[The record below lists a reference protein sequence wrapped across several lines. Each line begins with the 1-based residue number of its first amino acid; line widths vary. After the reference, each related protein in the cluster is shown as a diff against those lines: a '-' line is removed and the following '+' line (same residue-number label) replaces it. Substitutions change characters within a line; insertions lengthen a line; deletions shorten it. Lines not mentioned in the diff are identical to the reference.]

1 MQEDTINKYKNY
13 IDYLKKEGD
22 IDKFNFLLNEQY
34 KHLKANNL
42 NIKKNENGNL
52 SKLFSDFQNNYL
64 DMNLANYIESMINY
78 EYNNNNKY
86 PIKDDKL
93 KNYELF
99 TTLLDIIKSQ
109 EKRIKKLERKI
120 FTDEYDIEELN
131 DYDNKIDKLLNYI
144 LNISKQN
151 EINAYLLDKK
161 NNVYFM
167 MKKDNYNKNP
177 NKLNKKLNFF
187 SFKSKLDKLIKN
199 KLIYKDDNIKI
210 LISTSNINEE
220 KINYFKN
227 KINDIISDNSFLN
240 II

>member
-13 IDYLKKEGD
+13 IDYIKKEGD
-22 IDKFNFLLNEQY
+22 IDKLNFLLNEQY

-42 NIKKNENGNL
+42 NIKKNNNGNL

-109 EKRIKKLERKI
+109 EKRIKKLERRI

-199 KLIYKDDNIKI
+199 ELIYKDDNIKI

-227 KINDIISDNSFLN
+227 KINNIISDNSFLN

>member
-13 IDYLKKEGD
+13 IDYIKKEGD
-22 IDKFNFLLNEQY
+22 IDKLNFLLNEQY

-42 NIKKNENGNL
+42 NIKKNDNGNL

-99 TTLLDIIKSQ
+99 TTLLDIIKNQ

-120 FTDEYDIEELN
+120 FKDEYDIEELN

-199 KLIYKDDNIKI
+199 ELIYKDDNIKI